1 MNFSL
6 LKSKGAQSQNVAN
19 LLTKK
24 RLTSF
29 VAQVVEVSSRYDDT
43 CITGTTNVARNAALL
58 QVS

>member
-1 MNFSL
+1 MVPSHRML
-6 LKSKGAQSQNVAN
+6 TK